1 MPCDNFVTS
10 TAGSRGYFL
19 RGAGVLLNQALISY
33 ALQFA
38 YSRGSVPIQTPFFM
52 RKERMAECAQLSQ
65 FDDELYKVTGGLPC
79 LLCCGALG
87 FMVS

>member
-1 MPCDNFVTS
+1 
-10 TAGSRGYFL
+10 
-19 RGAGVLLNQALISY
+19 VLLNQALISY

-65 FDDELYKVTGGLPC
+65 FDDELYKVTGVLPGLLHC
-79 LLCCGALG
+79 DALG
-87 FMVS
+87 FLLS